1 MASLSDADQSALL
14 AIGHKASFK
23 RREMVFSCT
32 EPGNTL
38 LLIQEGRVEISI
50 TAQSGRK
57 AVLNHMGAGEVLG
70 EIALLDG
77 GLRSADVTASTTVKG
92 LLFHRRDVMEFLRA
106 RPEVMLALIG
116 ELCSK
121 IRNASEM
128 FEVQS
133 QIEAPARLARC
144 LLRLGAKWGV
154 DQADGG
160 LLLSERFS
168 QSDLGDFAGLTRES
182 VNRHLKKWE
191 DSGWIDNSQATIVI
205 CDPDALE
212 SIALV

>member
-1 MASLSDADQSALL
+1 MASLSDADQAALMTL
-14 AIGHKASFK
+14 GRKVAYN
-23 RREMVFSCT
+23 RREMIFSSA
-32 EPGNTL
+32 EQGNTL
-38 LLIQEGRVEISI
+38 LLIQQGRVEISI

-77 GLRSADVTASTTVKG
+77 GMRSADATASTAVNG
-92 LLFHRRDVMEFLRA
+92 QLFYRRDVMNFLRE
-106 RPEVMLALIG
+106 RPDAMLALIG
-116 ELCSK
+116 ELCAK

-154 DQADGG
+154 DQADGSV
-160 LLLSERFS
+160 LLSESFS
-168 QSDLGDFAGLTRES
+168 QTDLGDFAGLTRES

-191 DSGWIDNSQATIVI
+191 EMGLIKTAPDSFVI
-205 CDPDALE
+205 CEADALE
-212 SIALV
+212 NLAQM

>member
-1 MASLSDADQSALL
+1 MASLSDTDQAALI
-14 AIGHKASFK
+14 AIGHKVSYK
-23 RREMVFSCT
+23 RREMVFSSA
-32 EPGNTL
+32 EPGATL

-50 TAQSGRK
+50 TSQSGRK
-57 AVLNHMGAGEVLG
+57 SVLNHMGAGEILG

-77 GLRSADVTASTTVKG
+77 GLRSADVSAITPVKAK
-92 LLFHRRDVMEFLRA
+92 LFHRREIMDFLRS
-106 RPEVMLALIG
+106 RPETMLALIG
-116 ELCSK
+116 ELCAK

-133 QIEAPARLARC
+133 QIEAPARLAKC

-154 DQADGG
+154 EQADGR
-160 LLLSERFS
+160 LLFSESFS

-191 DSGWIDNSQATIVI
+191 DSGWIDNSKSTITI
-205 CDPDALE
+205 CDQAALE
-212 SIALV
+212 ALAQV